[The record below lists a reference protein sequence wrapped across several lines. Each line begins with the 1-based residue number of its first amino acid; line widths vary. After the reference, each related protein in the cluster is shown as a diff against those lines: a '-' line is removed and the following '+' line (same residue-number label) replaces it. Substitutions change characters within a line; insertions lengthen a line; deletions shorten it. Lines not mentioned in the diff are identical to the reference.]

1 MVEPRVAQRWSY
13 RILFV
18 IAVTVIVFVQ
28 LLPFGLGEGRF
39 PGPDVLTILIFAW
52 VLRRSDYVPAPLIAG
67 VAVVADILFMRPPG
81 LWAALTVLG
90 SETLRT
96 RSQGG
101 RDVPFVMEWGLVLV
115 TLLLMTLANAAILAV
130 TVEDGVALSAQLA
143 RALTGAA
150 AYPLVVAVTL
160 WPLGVRRV
168 GPGRTE
174 TQGSRI

>member
-1 MVEPRVAQRWSY
+1 MVEPRVAERWSY

-18 IAVTVIVFVQ
+18 IVASVVIFVQ
-28 LLPFGLGEGRF
+28 LLPFGPGAGRF
-39 PGPDVLTILIFAW
+39 PGPDILTLLAFAW
-52 VLRRSDYVPAPLIAG
+52 VLRRPDYVPAPLIAG
-67 VAVVADILFMRPPG
+67 VAVVADLLFMRPPG

-101 RDVPFVMEWGLVLV
+101 RDVPFVLEWGLVLV

-130 TVEDGVALSAQLA
+130 TVEGGVALSAQLA

-150 AYPLVVAVTL
+150 AYPLVFAFCV
-160 WPLGVRRV
+160 WPLGVRRT
-168 GPGRTE
+168 GAGRSE
-174 TQGSRI
+174 TRGSRI